1 MTIDN
6 IIKYVRN
13 GLTVA
18 VLGAAIVTSPGCAS
32 KPLPPLTVPIDQ
44 LSLEQKIPY
53 LMERG
58 DVESILKEE
67 YDSGLIQQIKYD
79 KAKEETNF
87 DELVYQKNVPADERM
102 PVFVFFWNGQPTR
115 NYELSPRS
123 AIITKEL
130 AKEYEGKIKFVSYEV
145 HENPKLDWNNSKT
158 KFPEKHG
165 VNLTPSY
172 GLYSQWDL
180 LKGETPEKN
189 DGEIKQIDIQRDGP
203 EANRNMQAHFEN
215 ISYYW
220 IRTNIFLK
228 KNPEDNTIARY
239 ENTYQIHPV
248 GDLTPFMK

>member
-1 MTIDN
+1 MPLGN
-6 IIKYVRN
+6 IVKN
-13 GLTVA
+13 AAQGLIA
-18 VLGAAIVTSPGCAS
+18 VLMGIIVAAFMGCA

-102 PVFVFFWNGQPTR
+102 PVFVFFWNSRPTR
-115 NYELSPRS
+115 VAEIDYRS
-123 AIITKEL
+123 AIM
-130 AKEYEGKIKFVSYEV
+130 AKEIAHMYKNKINFVTYDV
-145 HENPKLDWNNSKT
+145 QENPKLDWHNSKT

-165 VNLTPSY
+165 VDLTPSFA
-172 GLYSQWDL
+172 LYSQWDL

-189 DGEIKQIDIQRDGP
+189 DGEIKQIDILRGGPNENWRIDKEWLPFFRDK
-203 EANRNMQAHFEN
+203 
-215 ISYYW
+215 W
-220 IRTNIFLK
+220 IPTNITNINGEYAWRFNNSCNEEK
-228 KNPEDNTIARY
+228 KP
-239 ENTYQIHPV
+239 YQI
-248 GDLTPFMK
+248 K